1 MSTDN
6 TPVRSSWRVT
16 RLLVPL
22 LAFAAGC
29 VTWLTGF
36 LSPLDRALL
45 DGQAGWLVRRVPS
58 NVAIVEIDA
67 RSLHELGT
75 WPWRRAR
82 HAELVERLQSLG
94 ARNVFVDI
102 DFSAPSIHPED
113 DQQLAHTLAQSDG
126 TIVLPAFW
134 QALSSEGSALIL
146 SNPLPALTASSHVRT
161 GSVNLIPDV
170 DGLVREIPDLSSA
183 ASDPVIPVWRQLL
196 PASQRTDS
204 APLTLDFRIS
214 PASFQHLSYID
225 VLEGRAT
232 PDLSGKTV
240 FIGATAV
247 ELGDIVPVPVQ
258 HVLPGVVVQAVA
270 YETALHAPLV
280 SLGPGVLLVLLLAWA
295 LCCAGWL
302 MHASWKKALQ
312 VASALIAFQ
321 LLANTLAYAAG
332 DVLFRSSPFL
342 VTALSALVFVLLRS
356 LDIEAFRA
364 LRAGRRLKHQGAILR
379 QIVDTSVNGILTLDD
394 SGNILDANQAAATI
408 LGRPLADVIGQPF
421 HATLPE
427 LRTDIQ
433 TLSSRSGPLRRS
445 YDHLR
450 PDGSSVPTEIDLT
463 RLAWEEAFITC
474 ITLHDV
480 SAQKKRE
487 RDLHYHAT
495 HDGLT
500 GIPNRRH
507 LANILREL
515 LSGGHPDTHF
525 AVLML
530 GLDGLN
536 QVNDIFGHSTGDEVL
551 IQLGKRLQ
559 ALNTSCRCVA
569 SMGGAKFALLFTHA
583 PGDGLTQITRQVRA
597 VTDAPIVVRDVP
609 ISLGARFGVSHFPAH
624 GRDAELL
631 LQRADIALSSA
642 KRKRSAVE
650 VYDSSLDVG
659 SPRRLQMLAELRSAI
674 AKQELSLH
682 FQPKVHLSTGTLAEV
697 EALCRWHS
705 PVLGNVSPAEFI
717 PLVEASDLVR
727 PLTEWTLRE
736 ALRCCRQWR
745 KCGYLLKVAVN
756 LSARHLQEEGFADWL
771 AELIASSEASPGWL
785 ELEITES
792 AIMTDTARA
801 LTTLRAL
808 RELGVTLSIDDYGTG
823 YSSLAYLQ
831 KLAVH
836 RLKIDR
842 SFVAGMESSQHDR
855 LIVKSTIDLAHQLG
869 LEVIAEG
876 IETRGQFALLQTMGC
891 DVGQGYLIARPMPDE
906 LLMNWYTEHGE
917 IALAG

>member
-1 MSTDN
+1 
-6 TPVRSSWRVT
+6 
-16 RLLVPL
+16 LVPF

-29 VTWLTGF
+29 ATWLTGF
-36 LSPLDRALL
+36 LSPVDRALQ
-45 DGQAGWLVRRVPS
+45 DGQTHWLAHRVDS

-75 WPWRRAR
+75 WPWRRER
-82 HAELVERLQSLG
+82 HARLLERLESLG
-94 ARNVFVDI
+94 ARNLFIDI
-102 DFSAPSIHPED
+102 DFSAPSNHPED
-113 DQQLAHTLAQSDG
+113 DQRLARALAQSHG
-126 TIVLPAFW
+126 TVVLPAFW
-134 QALSSEGSALIL
+134 QSLSSEGSALIL

-161 GSVNLIPDV
+161 GSVNLVPDV
-170 DGLVREIPDLSSA
+170 DGLVREIPDLSPAS
-183 ASDPVIPVWRQLL
+183 SDPVVPVWRQLL
-196 PASQRTDS
+196 PAAQHTDN
-204 APLTLDFRIS
+204 APLRLDFRIAAS
-214 PASFQHLSYID
+214 SFQHLSYID
-225 VLEGRAT
+225 ILDGRAT
-232 PDLSGKTV
+232 PNLAGKTV

-258 HVLPGVVVQAVA
+258 HALPGVVVQAIA
-270 YETALHAPLV
+270 YETAMRAPLV
-280 SLGPGVLLVLLLAWA
+280 SIGPGAMLAALLAWA

-302 MHASWKKALQ
+302 IRVRWMKALR
-312 VASALIAFQ
+312 VASILVAFQ
-321 LLANTLAYAAG
+321 LVANTLAYATG
-332 DVLFRSSPFL
+332 NVLFRSSPFL
-342 VTALSALVFVLLRS
+342 VTALSALVFALLRS
-356 LDIEAFRA
+356 LNIEAFRA
-364 LRAGRRLKHQGAILR
+364 LRAGRRLRHQGAMLR

-394 SGNILDANQAAATI
+394 SGNILDANRAAATI
-408 LGRPLADVIGQPF
+408 LGRSLVEVIGQPC
-421 HATLPE
+421 HAILPQ
-427 LRTDIQ
+427 LHADIHS
-433 TLSSRSGPLRRS
+433 LSDKVSLLRRS
-445 YDHLR
+445 YDHLQ
-450 PDGSSVPTEIDLT
+450 PDGSSIPTEVALT
-463 RLAWEEAFITC
+463 RLAWEETFITC
-474 ITLHDV
+474 ITLQDV

-507 LANILREL
+507 LTSILRGL
-515 LSGGHPDTHF
+515 LSGGDPDRRF

-530 GLDGLN
+530 GLDGLS

-551 IQLGKRLQ
+551 IQLGRRLQ
-559 ALNTSCRCVA
+559 ALDTGCRCVA
-569 SMGGAKFALLFTHA
+569 SMGGAKFALLFTHS
-583 PGDGLTQITRQVRA
+583 PDDSPTQIARQVQA
-597 VTDAPIVVRDVP
+597 VTEAPIMIRDVP
-609 ISLGARFGVSHFPAH
+609 ISLGARFGVCLFPAH

-642 KRKRSAVE
+642 KRKRTAQE

-659 SPRRLQMLAELRSAI
+659 SPRRLQMLAQLRSAI

-682 FQPKVHLSTGTLAEV
+682 FQPKVHLSTGSLLEV
-697 EALCRWHS
+697 EALCRWES
-705 PVLGNVSPAEFI
+705 LVLGNVAPAEFI

-736 ALRCCRQWR
+736 ALQHCRQWR
-745 KCGYLLKVAVN
+745 KRGHLLNVAVN
-756 LSARHLQEEGFADWL
+756 LSARHLQEEGFSEWL
-771 AELIASSEASPGWL
+771 AGLIASCEAAPGWL

-801 LTTLRAL
+801 LATLRAV

-876 IETRGQFALLQTMGC
+876 IETQGQYALLQTMGC

-906 LLMNWYTEHGE
+906 LLMNWYTEHGQV
-917 IALAG
+917 ALAG